1 MKKANIYTPVVT
13 AFDKEGNLDIQANK
27 NIYDHLING
36 GVDGIVVMGST
47 GEFFSMTTE
56 QKKELIDLVT
66 IYAGKRT
73 KILVGTSC
81 MRVEDTVELANYAL
95 KAGADA
101 VMIIGPYY
109 FALSDASI
117 EAFYA
122 EAAEKI
128 KGDIYL
134 YNFPARTGYDLKP
147 QVVLNLLRKYK
158 NIIGFKDTVTEMCH
172 TRELMTVIYKEYPD
186 FIVFSGFDENLV
198 HNVLCGGD
206 GCIGGL
212 SNLCPEIFKALI
224 NAINCKDMEKI
235 AQYQKIIDRAM
246 DLYDIGTP
254 FIPIIKKAMMLRG
267 VQMQDYCTK
276 PFLQATAEQTEKI
289 KTVLKAINLL

>member
-13 AFDKEGNLDIQANK
+13 AFDKERNLDIQANK

-47 GEFFSMTTE
+47 GEFFSMTTV

-66 IYAGKRT
+66 SYAGKRT

-109 FALSDASI
+109 FTLSDASI

-147 QVVLNLLRKYK
+147 QVVLNLLRKHK

-172 TRELMTVIYKEYPD
+172 TRELMTVIYK
-186 FIVFSGFDENLV
+186 
-198 HNVLCGGD
+198 
-206 GCIGGL
+206 
-212 SNLCPEIFKALI
+212 
-224 NAINCKDMEKI
+224 
-235 AQYQKIIDRAM
+235 
-246 DLYDIGTP
+246 
-254 FIPIIKKAMMLRG
+254 
-267 VQMQDYCTK
+267 
-276 PFLQATAEQTEKI
+276 
-289 KTVLKAINLL
+289 

>member
-276 PFLQATAEQTEKI
+276 PFLQATAEETEKI

>member
-1 MKKANIYTPVVT
+1 
-13 AFDKEGNLDIQANK
+13 
-27 NIYDHLING
+27 
-36 GVDGIVVMGST
+36 
-47 GEFFSMTTE
+47 MTTV

-66 IYAGKRT
+66 SYAGKRT

-109 FALSDASI
+109 FTLSDASI

-147 QVVLNLLRKYK
+147 QVVLNLLRKHK

-212 SNLCPEIFKALI
+212 SNLCPEIFNAWIK
-224 NAINCKDMEKI
+224 AINCKDMEKV

-254 FIPIIKKAMMLRG
+254 FIPIIKKAMILRG

-276 PFLQATAEQTEKI
+276 PFLQATAEETEKI

>member
-1 MKKANIYTPVVT
+1 VKKANIYTPVVT

-27 NIYDHLING
+27 NIYDYLING

-47 GEFFSMTTE
+47 GEFFSMTTG

-66 IYAGKRT
+66 SYAGKRT

-81 MRVEDTVELANYAL
+81 MRIEDTVELANYAL
-95 KAGADA
+95 NAGADA

-109 FALSDASI
+109 FTLSDASI
-117 EAFYA
+117 EAFYS

-128 KGDIYL
+128 NGDIYL

-147 QVVLNLLRKYK
+147 QVVLNLLRKHN

-212 SNLCPEIFKALI
+212 SNLCPEIFNAWIK
-224 NAINCKDMEKI
+224 AINCKDMEKV

-246 DLYDIGTP
+246 DLYDIGIP
-254 FIPIIKKAMMLRG
+254 FIPIIKKAMTLRG

-276 PFLQATAEQTEKI
+276 PFLQATAEETAKI

>member
-1 MKKANIYTPVVT
+1 VKKANIYTPVVT

-276 PFLQATAEQTEKI
+276 PFLQATAEETEKI

>member
-47 GEFFSMTTE
+47 GEFFSMTTG

-66 IYAGKRT
+66 SYAGKRT
-73 KILVGTSC
+73 KILIGTSC
-81 MRVEDTVELANYAL
+81 MRVDDTVELANYAL
-95 KAGADA
+95 NAGADA

-109 FALSDASI
+109 FALSDASV
-117 EAFYA
+117 EAFYSEVA
-122 EAAEKI
+122 QQI
-128 KGDIYL
+128 NGDIYL
-134 YNFPARTGYDLKP
+134 YNFPDRTGYDLKP
-147 QVVLNLLRKYK
+147 QVVLNLLKKYK
-158 NIIGFKDTVTEMCH
+158 NIVGFKDTVTEMCH
-172 TRELMTVIYKEYPD
+172 TRELMTIIHKEYPN
-186 FIVFSGFDENLV
+186 FIVLSGFDENLA

-212 SNLCPEIFKALI
+212 SNLCPEIFREWIKAI
-224 NAINCKDMEKI
+224 DNKDMEKI
-235 AQYQKIIDRAM
+235 AKYQKIIDRAM

-254 FIPIIKKAMMLRG
+254 FIPIIKKAMMIRG
-267 VQMQDYCTK
+267 VQMKDYCTK
-276 PFLQATAEQTEKI
+276 PFLPATDAETEKI
-289 KTVLKAINLL
+289 KIILKDINLL